1 LNNQQGTTQASP
13 DCRNRQT
20 PATDTVRK
28 HRAGALVRSNLAPLM
43 GRRDAVLDAAE
54 TLINAAGNIPDA
66 KRRTLFNYLNE
77 LFAAADMNTGRLSG
91 MFNNQDT
98 IAREQR
104 LALHIGILAKLS
116 ASLDEFRILEDRMH
130 TAAAF
135 YANDPGNEFDDECT
149 ARFNRRLSDI
159 EKNLLDQLCEY
170 FGRVQA
176 RIARYRQY
184 AVKNFSKELLERYQ
198 KSYNSVIERCDEAFV
213 QFSIQIPTNNTR
225 SIPDEKLPD

>member
-1 LNNQQGTTQASP
+1 MDNQQGSINPTSACRDRQAP
-13 DCRNRQT
+13 LID
-20 PATDTVRK
+20 AVRK

-54 TLINAAGNIPDA
+54 TLIKISRNVPEAD
-66 KRRTLFNYLNE
+66 RRNLFHYLNE
-77 LFAAADMNTGRLSG
+77 LFAAADLNTTRLSG

-98 IAREQR
+98 AAREQR

-116 ASLDEFRILEDRMH
+116 ASLDEFRILEDRMQ
-130 TAAAF
+130 TAATF
-135 YANDPGNEFDDECT
+135 YANDPGNEFDSECT
-149 ARFNRRLSDI
+149 SRINRRLSDI

-170 FGRVQA
+170 FGRVWA

-184 AVKNFSKELLERYQ
+184 AVKNFSKELLERYR
-198 KSYNSVIERCDEAFV
+198 KSYDSVIERCDEAFI
-213 QFSIQIPTNNTR
+213 QFSIQISTNNTR

>member
-1 LNNQQGTTQASP
+1 MSSQQGITTSST
-13 DCRNRQT
+13 DCRNRQC
-20 PATDTVRK
+20 PSVDAVRK
-28 HRAGALVRSNLAPLM
+28 HRAGALVRGNLAPLM

-54 TLINAAGNIPDA
+54 TLIKIARNTPDSE
-66 KRRTLFNYLNE
+66 RRTLFHYLNE
-77 LFAAADMNTGRLSG
+77 LFAAADLNTTRLSG

-135 YANDPGNEFDDECT
+135 YANDPGNEFDSECT
-149 ARFNRRLSDI
+149 ARINRRLSDI
-159 EKNLLDQLCEY
+159 EKNLLEQLCEY
-170 FGRVQA
+170 FDRVRA

-184 AVKNFSKELLERYQ
+184 AVKNFSKELFERYQ
-198 KSYNSVIERCDEAFV
+198 KSYHSVIERCDEAFV
-213 QFSIQIPTNNTR
+213 QFSIQISTNNTR